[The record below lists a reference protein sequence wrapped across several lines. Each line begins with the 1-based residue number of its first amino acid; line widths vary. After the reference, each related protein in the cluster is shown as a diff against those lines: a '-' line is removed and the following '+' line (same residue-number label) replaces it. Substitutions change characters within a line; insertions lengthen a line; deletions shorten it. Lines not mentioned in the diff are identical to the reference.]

1 VSFHCE
7 QLTAALSEQ
16 AAGEL
21 SQEATAALE
30 AHLRECPA
38 CRTEA
43 VQLRAFLSAL
53 QPAPLSEGELAML
66 EQLPGRVAKAWERRS
81 PAKWRIPAVLVAA
94 AAAAVFTLWT
104 RPVRHAGSPRAAV
117 ERSAVER
124 SADDG
129 SSVPFADEGLFS
141 LPDTDDTSG
150 NDLAEADALM
160 LEGPGLFGHLDG

>member
-16 AAGEL
+16 SAGEL

-43 VQLRAFLSAL
+43 AQLREFLSAL
-53 QPAPLSEGELAML
+53 QPAPPSEDELAML
-66 EQLPGRVAKAWERRS
+66 ERLPGRVMKAWERRS
-81 PAKWRIPAVLVAA
+81 PPRWPIPAVLVAA
-94 AAAAVFTLWT
+94 AAAAVFTVWT
-104 RPVRHAGSPRAAV
+104 RPVRHAGSPRT
-117 ERSAVER
+117 AVER

-129 SSVPFADEGLFS
+129 SSVPFADERLFS
-141 LPDTDDTSG
+141 LPEADDTSG
-150 NDLAEADALM
+150 NDLAETDALM